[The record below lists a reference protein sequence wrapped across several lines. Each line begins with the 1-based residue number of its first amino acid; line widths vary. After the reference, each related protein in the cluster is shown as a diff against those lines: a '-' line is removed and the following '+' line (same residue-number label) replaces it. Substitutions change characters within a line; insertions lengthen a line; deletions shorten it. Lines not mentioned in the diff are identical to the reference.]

1 MNGGEN
7 VSVTKIR
14 SYWESGALI
23 FADLIGNVL
32 MKLDPDTAR
41 VEMPSNRK
49 IAKVALTAGN
59 ANAYAFAWQN
69 PEASKVIVEKVL
81 VNLGTAGGT
90 ANAVLDVGV
99 VANATSTADTLIDG
113 LDLNTTGLFDNF
125 VDIGTNGKS
134 RALVDEKGGTND
146 YVTGKILVANAAALA
161 GDVYIIYFT
170 V

>member
-1 MNGGEN
+1 M
-7 VSVTKIR
+7 SVTKIR

-23 FADLIGNVL
+23 FADLLGNVL

-69 PEASKVIVEKVL
+69 PEAAKIIVERVL

-90 ANAVLDVGV
+90 ATSVLDVGV

-113 LDLNTTGLFDNF
+113 MDLNTTGLFDNI
-125 VDIGTNGKS
+125 VDKGTNGKA
-134 RALVDEKGGTND
+134 RQLVDEKGGTND
-146 YVTGKILVANAAALA
+146 YVTGKILVANAAALV
-161 GDVYIIYFT
+161 GDVYIVYFT

>member
-1 MNGGEN
+1 MP
-7 VSVTKIR
+7 VTKIR
-14 SYWESGALI
+14 SFWESGALL
-23 FADLIGNVL
+23 FKDVAGNVL
-32 MKLDPDTAR
+32 LKLNPDTAR
-41 VEMPSNRK
+41 AEMPGNRK

-69 PEASKVIVEKVL
+69 PESVKIIVERVL

-90 ANAVLDVGV
+90 ATSVLDIGV

-113 LDLNTTGLFDNF
+113 LDLNTTGIFDNI
-125 VDIGTNGKS
+125 VDKGSNGKA
-134 RALVDEKGGTND
+134 RQLVDEKDGTND
-146 YVTGKILVANAAALA
+146 YVTGKILVANAAALV